1 MRLAFFNILLL
12 FLQPKLQWSPFKQ
25 YYQLNEIGT
34 RLDHS
39 VIKSLIDGA
48 FPDQEHEKEIDC
60 KKLPL
65 QDSDVSVPCLASVVC
80 KPCAFQHEHEDDIAG
95 HTTSECTSR
104 HCAKGE
110 VVCTWEALRHSFFQ
124 KKSIVLGA
132 VKWRRNFFDLFS
144 LRIDPLDTTEK
155 GEARLATSKK
165 CSVLDVLEDQSKKIH
180 NKPDPI
186 YSSFGK
192 LRNGFYVSSNGL
204 VFSSEI
210 EVHAQLDRS
219 NFAYICVTCTKYIFD
234 ILKHAFVHITVSMFK
249 LIANR

>member
-65 QDSDVSVPCLASVVC
+65 QDSTDVSVPCLASVVC

-110 VVCTWEALRHSFFQ
+110 VVCTWQALRHSFFQ

-210 EVHAQLDRS
+210 EVHALGRS